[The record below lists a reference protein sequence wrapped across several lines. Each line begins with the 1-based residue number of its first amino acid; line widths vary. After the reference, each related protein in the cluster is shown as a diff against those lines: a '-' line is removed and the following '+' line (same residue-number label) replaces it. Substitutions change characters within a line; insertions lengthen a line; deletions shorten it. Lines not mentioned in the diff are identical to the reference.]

1 MNNVFEKG
9 NILYC
14 SFNRENQSKKN
25 GILLLKK
32 TKSRMQTYR
41 LSTT

>member
-1 MNNVFEKG
+1 MFLKRVTSYIVVLTEK
-9 NILYC
+9 I
-14 SFNRENQSKKN
+14 NRKKN

>member
-1 MNNVFEKG
+1 MFLKRVTSYIVVLTEK
-9 NILYC
+9 II
-14 SFNRENQSKKN
+14 RKKN
-25 GILLLKK
+25 GILQLKK